1 MFFTEAAFLV
11 CRKGGGFVE
20 FTGQSDGGGVVG
32 MSGQE
37 WLFSINLLLVC
48 VDETGYR
55 RNGFVDNRSVKLW
68 VIDRAVVWRGIR
80 RMNRYDCRCICGR
93 S

>member
-1 MFFTEAAFLV
+1 
-11 CRKGGGFVE
+11 
-20 FTGQSDGGGVVG
+20 

-48 VDETGYR
+48 VDETECR

-68 VIDRAVVWRGIR
+68 VIDRAVVWLRDSEDEQI
-80 RMNRYDCRCICGR
+80 
-93 S
+93 